1 MDAITAFISDS
12 QIRSAK
18 TKRPTKRRTIGGTV
32 PSSDMA
38 LNGFSRCLRAA
49 RLGAALLIALAP
61 RTATAEPS
69 RSVRLCYEDRQNK
82 PLSQLVLSD
91 TRIILLEMVR
101 PRLELRFDYVVL
113 PWQRCLEDMQ
123 AGKVAGAIG
132 ASFLPTRLEMGVYPQ
147 VGVGKLDPSR
157 YLVMNSYHL
166 YVLKGSDLR
175 WDGTRFANL
184 NGPIATTIGY
194 SVIDQLKA
202 AGATIELTGSSADRT
217 LALFQRLA
225 EGRVQAVAMV
235 TKVADALLRNH
246 PDLAQRIEKYPVP
259 LVEKRSYLML
269 SRQFVDTDPMLADR
283 IWSTIASV
291 RGSADYQ
298 AAVQELES
306 E

>member
-1 MDAITAFISDS
+1 MDAITVVGPGNQDGSARDLPTPSGFPRRFWAAGFGATLLVGLACGNAAADS
-12 QIRSAK
+12 AN
-18 TKRPTKRRTIGGTV
+18 V
-32 PSSDMA
+32 M
-38 LNGFSRCLRAA
+38 
-49 RLGAALLIALAP
+49 
-61 RTATAEPS
+61 
-69 RSVRLCYEDRQNK
+69 RLCYEDRQNK
-82 PLSQLVLSD
+82 PLSQLVASD

-101 PRLELRFDYVVL
+101 PRLELRFDYVDL
-113 PWQRCLEDMQ
+113 PWERCLEDMQ
-123 AGKVAGAIG
+123 AGKVDGAIG
-132 ASFLPTRLEMGVYPQ
+132 AGFLPSRLVLGVYPEDAA
-147 VGVGKLDPSR
+147 GRLDPSK

-166 YVLKGSDLR
+166 YVLKGTDLV
-175 WDGTRFANL
+175 WDGTHFTNL
-184 NGPIATTIGY
+184 TQPIATTIGY

-246 PDLAQRIEKYPVP
+246 PDLARRIEKYPVP